1 MDFEKIWKIIKNN
14 LISRIKAK
22 RSLALFASECAKF
35 EGWLKVEV
43 ADILC
48 EYGKVIP
55 EKDLIDI
62 VFENC
67 AIELKTVNTSNKYPG
82 VLNKTKPVTDNVKSI
97 INDICKLKKT
107 VYKNKYVLFAV
118 FPLEDNKKWQK
129 HLNKISQN
137 LEEFK
142 ENEII
147 FFNGIKGKLYFG
159 KIS

>member
-1 MDFEKIWKIIKNN
+1 MDFEKAWEVIKSN
-14 LISRIKAK
+14 LIPRIRAK
-22 RSLALFASECAKF
+22 RSLALFATVRAKF

-48 EYGKVIP
+48 AYGKVIP

-62 VFENC
+62 VFENS
-67 AIELKTVNTSNKYPG
+67 AIELKTVNTSYKYLG
-82 VLNKTKPVTDNVKSI
+82 VLNKTKPVTDNVKSVI
-97 INDICKLKKT
+97 DDIYKLKKSS
-107 VYKNKYVLFAV
+107 YENKYVLFIV
-118 FPLEDNKKWQK
+118 FPLDDNKYWQK

-142 ENEII
+142 ESEIV